1 MAVNKVILVGNL
13 GRDPEMRY
21 TSNQTAIANVSIA
34 TSERRKDQSGNWTSH
49 TEWHRVVSFGKLA
62 EFCGNYLK
70 KGRQVYIEG
79 KIRTNKWQD
88 KEGKD
93 RYTTEIIAD
102 TIQFVGNKEAGAA
115 DSSQSS
121 KGMGSG
127 GANPMDSLTPAQML
141 DSSGADDITF
151 DDDDIPF

>member
-13 GRDPEMRY
+13 GKDPETRY
-21 TSNQTAIANVSIA
+21 TANQTAIANMSIA

-62 EFCGNYLK
+62 EFCSNYLK

-102 TIQFVGNKEAGAA
+102 TIQFVGNREAGAG
-115 DSSQSS
+115 DGPSQN
-121 KGMGSG
+121 KGSNSG
-127 GANPMDSLTPAQML
+127 AMDSLTPAAML